1 MLQRVLA
8 VSFAQV
14 LRSVFVILLPLAF
27 IALIA
32 WATAG
37 SATGNTSDPM
47 RAALWLWLGSHLT
60 PFHITSN
67 EITGY
72 LSYLPIGAVILPWLS
87 MRVGY
92 RRVVAVIENK
102 KMSRAYFILTYL
114 ITYSL
119 LALIASNSQVSVDY
133 PRGIAILIFILFLA
147 TTTVNFE
154 TLVKLPT
161 QIFLIMLGLSGL
173 VFSLNLLLNFSIA
186 KNLTIVLHPG
196 IIGGI
201 LLLLLQILY
210 LPNLFFA
217 TLSYILGSGFSLG
230 SATDITPFIF
240 NLREIPAIPALAA
253 LPAGKFPWM
262 ITFSIMLFGYALIN
276 LNKIKGLSIDK
287 KSKKQ
292 LNLRF
297 LLLSVIGSVILAF
310 ISSGSLI
317 SANMNPVGVNPLRIG
332 AIVFVHIFLAFLVIQ
347 YLPKLFKIKDKQSRL
362 AT

>member
-1 MLQRVLA
+1 
-8 VSFAQV
+8 
-14 LRSVFVILLPLAF
+14 
-27 IALIA
+27 
-32 WATAG
+32 
-37 SATGNTSDPM
+37 
-47 RAALWLWLGSHLT
+47 
-60 PFHITSN
+60 
-67 EITGY
+67 
-72 LSYLPIGAVILPWLS
+72 

-102 KMSRAYFILTYL
+102 KISRAYFILTYL

-292 LNLRF
+292 LHLRF
-297 LLLSVIGSVILAF
+297 LLLSVIGSVILAS

-347 YLPKLFKIKDKQSRL
+347 YLPKLFKKKDKQSRL

>member
-1 MLQRVLA
+1 
-8 VSFAQV
+8 
-14 LRSVFVILLPLAF
+14 
-27 IALIA
+27 
-32 WATAG
+32 
-37 SATGNTSDPM
+37 
-47 RAALWLWLGSHLT
+47 
-60 PFHITSN
+60 
-67 EITGY
+67 
-72 LSYLPIGAVILPWLS
+72 

-119 LALIASNSQVSVDY
+119 LSLIASNSQVSVDY

-161 QIFLIMLGLSGL
+161 QLFLIMLGLSGL
-173 VFSLNLLLNFSIA
+173 VFTLNLLLNFSIA
-186 KNLTIVLHPG
+186 KNLTVVLHPG

-201 LLLLLQILY
+201 LLLILQILY

-217 TLSYILGSGFSLG
+217 TFSYILGSGFSLG

-262 ITFSIMLFGYALIN
+262 ITLSIMLFGYALIN
-276 LNKIKGLSIDK
+276 LNKIKVLNIDK
-287 KSKKQ
+287 KSKQQ
-292 LNLRF
+292 LHLRF
-297 LLLSVIGSVILAF
+297 LLLSVFGSAILAF

-317 SANMNPVGVNPLRIG
+317 SANMNPAGVNPLRIG
-332 AIVFVHIFLAFLVIQ
+332 AIVFVHIILAFLVIQ
-347 YLPKLFKIKDKQSRL
+347 YLPKLFRKKDKQSRL

>member
-1 MLQRVLA
+1 MVARRFLITLQ
-8 VSFAQV
+8 QV
-14 LRSVFVILLPLAF
+14 IRSILLILFPLAF
-27 IALIA
+27 ITLFA

-37 SATGNTSDPM
+37 STYGTTSDPM

-72 LSYLPIGAVILPWLS
+72 LSYLPIGAAILPWLT

-92 RRVVAVIENK
+92 KRVVAIIENK
-102 KMSRAYFILTYL
+102 KISRAYFILTYL
-114 ITYSL
+114 ITYIL

-133 PRGIAILIFILFLA
+133 SRGIAILIFLLVLA

-154 TLVKLPT
+154 TLIKLPSHM
-161 QIFLIMLGLSGL
+161 FLIMLGLSG
-173 VFSLNLLLNFSIA
+173 VIFSINLLLNFDIA
-186 KNLTIVLHPG
+186 KNLTVVLHPG

-217 TLSYILGSGFSLG
+217 TFSYILGSGFSLG
-230 SATDITPFIF
+230 SATDITPFVF

-276 LNKIKGLSIDK
+276 LSKIKVLSIDR
-287 KSKKQ
+287 KSKQQ
-292 LNLRF
+292 LHLRF
-297 LLLSVIGSVILAF
+297 LLLSVFGSSILAF
-310 ISSGSLI
+310 VSSGSLI
-317 SANMNPVGVNPLRIG
+317 SANMNPVGVNPVRIG
-332 AIVFVHIFLAFLVIQ
+332 VIVFAHILLAFVVIQ
-347 YLPKLFKIKDKQSRL
+347 YLPKLFKKKDKQSRL
-362 AT
+362 AV

>member
-1 MLQRVLA
+1 MVARRFLITLQ
-8 VSFAQV
+8 QV
-14 LRSVFVILLPLAF
+14 IRSALIILFPLAF
-27 IALIA
+27 ITLFA

-37 SATGNTSDPM
+37 STNGTTSDPM

-72 LSYLPIGAVILPWLS
+72 LSYLPLGAVILPWLS
-87 MRVGY
+87 MRVGF

-133 PRGIAILIFILFLA
+133 PRGIAILLFLLFLA

-154 TLVKLPT
+154 TLVKLPG
-161 QIFLIMLGLSGL
+161 QLFLIMLGLSGL
-173 VFSLNLLLNFSIA
+173 VFSLNLLVNFSIA

-201 LLLLLQILY
+201 LLLMMQILY
-210 LPNLFFA
+210 LPNLFFS
-217 TLSYILGSGFSLG
+217 TFSYILGSGFSLG

-240 NLREIPAIPALAA
+240 NLREIPAIPVLAA
-253 LPAGKFPWM
+253 LPAGKFPWI
-262 ITFSIMLFGYALIN
+262 ITLSIMLFVYALIN
-276 LNKIKGLSIDK
+276 LNKIKALDIDK
-287 KSKKQ
+287 KSKQQ
-292 LNLRF
+292 LYLRF
-297 LLLSVIGSVILAF
+297 LIISVLGSAILAF
-310 ISSGSLI
+310 VSSGSLI

-332 AIVFVHIFLAFLVIQ
+332 AIVFGHILLAFIATQ
-347 YLPKLFKIKDKQSRL
+347 YFPKLFKKKVKQSRL
-362 AT
+362 TT

>member
-1 MLQRVLA
+1 MVARRFLITLQ
-8 VSFAQV
+8 QV
-14 LRSVFVILLPLAF
+14 IRSILIILFPLAF
-27 IALIA
+27 ITLFA

-37 SATGNTSDPM
+37 STYGTTSDPM

-102 KMSRAYFILTYL
+102 KISRAYFILTYL
-114 ITYSL
+114 ICYLL

-133 PRGIAILIFILFLA
+133 LRGLAILIFLLFLS

-154 TLVKLPT
+154 TLVKLPS
-161 QIFLIMLGLSGL
+161 QMFLIMLGFSGV

-186 KNLTIVLHPG
+186 KNLTVVLHPG

-201 LLLLLQILY
+201 LLLFLQILY

-217 TLSYILGSGFSLG
+217 TFSYILGSGFSLG

-253 LPAGKFPWM
+253 LPAGRFPWM
-262 ITFSIMLFGYALIN
+262 ITLSIMVFGYALLN
-276 LNKIKGLSIDK
+276 LNKIKSLDVDK
-287 KSKKQ
+287 KSKQQ
-292 LNLRF
+292 LQLRF
-297 LLLSVIGSVILAF
+297 LLLSVFGSAILAF
-310 ISSGSLI
+310 VSSGSLI
-317 SANMNPVGVNPLRIG
+317 SANMNPVGVNPVRIG
-332 AIVFVHIFLAFLVIQ
+332 AIVFVHILLAFVVIQ
-347 YLPKLFKIKDKQSRL
+347 YSPRLFKKKDKQSRL
-362 AT
+362 TT

>member
-1 MLQRVLA
+1 
-8 VSFAQV
+8 
-14 LRSVFVILLPLAF
+14 
-27 IALIA
+27 
-32 WATAG
+32 
-37 SATGNTSDPM
+37 
-47 RAALWLWLGSHLT
+47 
-60 PFHITSN
+60 
-67 EITGY
+67 
-72 LSYLPIGAVILPWLS
+72 
-87 MRVGY
+87 
-92 RRVVAVIENK
+92 
-102 KMSRAYFILTYL
+102 
-114 ITYSL
+114 
-119 LALIASNSQVSVDY
+119 
-133 PRGIAILIFILFLA
+133 
-147 TTTVNFE
+147 
-154 TLVKLPT
+154 
-161 QIFLIMLGLSGL
+161 MLGLSGL

-297 LLLSVIGSVILAF
+297 LLLSVIGSAILAF

-347 YLPKLFKIKDKQSRL
+347 YLPKLFKKKDKQSRL

>member
-1 MLQRVLA
+1 
-8 VSFAQV
+8 
-14 LRSVFVILLPLAF
+14 
-27 IALIA
+27 
-32 WATAG
+32 
-37 SATGNTSDPM
+37 M

-102 KMSRAYFILTYL
+102 KISRAYFILTYL

-297 LLLSVIGSVILAF
+297 LLLSVIGSAILAF

-347 YLPKLFKIKDKQSRL
+347 YLPKLFKKKDKQSRL

>member
-1 MLQRVLA
+1 
-8 VSFAQV
+8 
-14 LRSVFVILLPLAF
+14 
-27 IALIA
+27 
-32 WATAG
+32 
-37 SATGNTSDPM
+37 
-47 RAALWLWLGSHLT
+47 
-60 PFHITSN
+60 
-67 EITGY
+67 
-72 LSYLPIGAVILPWLS
+72 
-87 MRVGY
+87 
-92 RRVVAVIENK
+92 
-102 KMSRAYFILTYL
+102 LTYL

-154 TLVKLPT
+154 TLIKLPT

-173 VFSLNLLLNFSIA
+173 VFSLSLLLNFSIA
-186 KNLTIVLHPG
+186 KNLTVVLHPG

-217 TLSYILGSGFSLG
+217 TFSYILGSGFSLG

-262 ITFSIMLFGYALIN
+262 ITLSIMLFCYALIN
-276 LNKIKGLSIDK
+276 LNKIKGLNIDK
-287 KSKKQ
+287 KSKQQ
-292 LNLRF
+292 LHLRF
-297 LLLSVIGSVILAF
+297 LLLSVIGAAILAF

-347 YLPKLFKIKDKQSRL
+347 YLPKLFKKKDKQSRL

>member
-1 MLQRVLA
+1 MVARRFLITLQ
-8 VSFAQV
+8 QV
-14 LRSVFVILLPLAF
+14 IRSILIILFPLAF
-27 IALIA
+27 ITLFA

-37 SATGNTSDPM
+37 STYGTTSDPM

-102 KMSRAYFILTYL
+102 KMSRAYFILAYL

-154 TLVKLPT
+154 IPVKLPT

-186 KNLTIVLHPG
+186 KNLTVVLHPG

-217 TLSYILGSGFSLG
+217 TFSYILGSGFSLG

-253 LPAGKFPWM
+253 LPAGKFPWI
-262 ITFSIMLFGYALIN
+262 ITLSIMLFAYALIN
-276 LNKIKGLSIDK
+276 LNKIKGLNIDK
-287 KSKKQ
+287 KSKQQ
-292 LNLRF
+292 LHLRF
-297 LLLSVIGSVILAF
+297 LFLSVLGSAILAF

-332 AIVFVHIFLAFLVIQ
+332 AVVFVHIVLAFLVIQ
-347 YLPKLFKIKDKQSRL
+347 YLPKLFKKKDKQSRL

>member
-1 MLQRVLA
+1 MVARRFLITLQ
-8 VSFAQV
+8 QV
-14 LRSVFVILLPLAF
+14 IRSVLIILFPLAF
-27 IALIA
+27 ITLFA

-37 SATGNTSDPM
+37 STYGTTSDPM

-67 EITGY
+67 EMTGY
-72 LSYLPIGAVILPWLS
+72 LSYLPLGAVILPWLS

-102 KMSRAYFILTYL
+102 KMSRTYFILTYF
-114 ITYSL
+114 IIYSS

-133 PRGIAILIFILFLA
+133 PRGIAILVFLLFLA
-147 TTTVNFE
+147 TTTVNFDS
-154 TLVKLPT
+154 LVKLPG
-161 QIFLIMLGLSGL
+161 QMFVIMLGLSGV

-186 KNLTIVLHPG
+186 KNLTVVLHPG

-217 TLSYILGSGFSLG
+217 TFSYILGSGFSLG

-240 NLREIPAIPALAA
+240 NLQEIPAIPVLAA
-253 LPAGKFPWM
+253 LPAGKFPWV
-262 ITFSIMLFGYALIN
+262 ITLSIMLFAYAIIN
-276 LNKIKGLSIDK
+276 LNKIKALDIDK
-287 KSKKQ
+287 KSKQQ
-292 LNLRF
+292 LYLRF
-297 LLLSVIGSVILAF
+297 PIISVLGSAILAF
-310 ISSGSLI
+310 VSSGSLI

-332 AIVFVHIFLAFLVIQ
+332 AIVFGHILLAFIATQ
-347 YLPKLFKIKDKQSRL
+347 YFPKLFKKKVKQSRL
-362 AT
+362 TT